1 MFVRAARYYLRNQW
15 LIIAVVV
22 FLILLYTVVCLTG
35 RDTMPISY
43 EDVETMYGEF
53 ADEEGRLPDR
63 AQVPPGL
70 RGLSVQEAYAQL
82 LESHSAQVLTIT
94 LLGECWITPVLT
106 GVLALLL
113 ISRPRKKHRL
123 EPPGEAGYGRGA
135 VFLFLAV
142 MYFGLMLLIWLIA
155 VPFLL
160 GKYPIAISPLERV
173 WFRELKLTLLLSLL
187 FSAALAFFFAFLLR
201 RLLLAFLA
209 PLVLWYLL
217 IPLSS
222 IVPLPILPLSSIT
235 SADQWEMGMDVRF
248 LVVRCCVTAVTLAA
262 AVAGGWQ
269 LFRRQAES
277 PER

>member
-123 EPPGEAGYGRGA
+123 EPPGEAGYGRGT

-160 GKYPIAISPLERV
+160 GKYPIAISPLEQV

-217 IPLSS
+217 IPFSS

>member
-1 MFVRAARYYLRNQW
+1 M
-15 LIIAVVV
+15 
-22 FLILLYTVVCLTG
+22 
-35 RDTMPISY
+35 
-43 EDVETMYGEF
+43 
-53 ADEEGRLPDR
+53 
-63 AQVPPGL
+63 
-70 RGLSVQEAYAQL
+70 
-82 LESHSAQVLTIT
+82 
-94 LLGECWITPVLT
+94 
-106 GVLALLL
+106 LL

-187 FSAALAFFFAFLLR
+187 FSAALAFFFVFLLR

-262 AVAGGWQ
+262 AVVGGWQ

>member
-187 FSAALAFFFAFLLR
+187 FSAALAFFFVFLLR

>member
-187 FSAALAFFFAFLLR
+187 FSAALAFFFVFLLR

-269 LFRRQAES
+269 LFRRQADS

>member
-113 ISRPRKKHRL
+113 ISRPRKKRRL

-160 GKYPIAISPLERV
+160 GKYPIAISPLEQV

-187 FSAALAFFFAFLLR
+187 FSAALAFFFVFLLR